1 MSANL
6 DVITEE
12 ITTANNMLTELDDN
26 IKTLQEHYA
35 RTVVIIDAFEKAKG
49 LLDIQEE
56 LALEE

>member
-12 ITTANNMLTELDDN
+12 IATANSMLTELDDN
-26 IKTLQEHYA
+26 IKALQEHYA

-49 LLDIQEE
+49 LIDVQLE

>member
-1 MSANL
+1 MSANI

-12 ITTANNMLTELDDN
+12 IATANSMLVELDDN
-26 IKTLQEHYA
+26 IKALQEHYA

-49 LLDIQEE
+49 LLDVQLE

>member
-12 ITTANNMLTELDDN
+12 IATANNMLTELDDN

-35 RTVVIIDAFEKAKG
+35 RTVVIIDAFENSRKLKG
-49 LLDIQEE
+49 SSINKKSLH
-56 LALEE
+56 

>member
-12 ITTANNMLTELDDN
+12 IATANSMLTELDDN

-49 LLDIQEE
+49 LIDVQLE